1 MRFLL
6 LAAVLMG
13 SMWILNDNGVFQ
25 GLDDYF
31 WKTSRFTTAEDQE
44 LQIELPVK
52 MQYLHD
58 PDEGYNV
65 SQAEGDHIFVDLHSE
80 NLYLEKDR
88 KKYMQEEPHKRVYKI
103 IDKYKVQNV
112 ELTSQKN
119 EVINHIPLRRF
130 HFIGQQGGNDVEVE
144 VVAFSRKNLGYFFTF
159 LYDTGDQEA
168 ERQVQKGIESLK
180 YVKRS

>member
-1 MRFLL
+1 M
-6 LAAVLMG
+6 
-13 SMWILNDNGVFQ
+13 
-25 GLDDYF
+25 
-31 WKTSRFTTAEDQE
+31 
-44 LQIELPVK
+44 
-52 MQYLHD
+52 
-58 PDEGYNV
+58 
-65 SQAEGDHIFVDLHSE
+65 
-80 NLYLEKDR
+80 EKDR

-144 VVAFSRKNLGYFFTF
+144 VVALSRKNLGCFFTF